1 MDWRLIEPRNP
12 GEGIRGAMGGSRIF
26 EQPQYRAEAES
37 MLEFIAGPQRV
48 VVEIGFDHGMRLL
61 AQAHQNPD
69 TRFVG
74 LEVRER
80 QVLRVAPHCPDNLR
94 VFRAD
99 ARTVFGAVLPDACV
113 TRVEVLFP
121 TPWWVARKR
130 ERRLLMTES
139 FVTDVKRVLR
149 PGGDLYLATDV
160 AGYFSAANGLFG
172 AWTQAELP
180 AEVGVLSRRERVCKR
195 DGLTVYRA
203 CFRT

>member
-1 MDWRLIEPRNP
+1 
-12 GEGIRGAMGGSRIF
+12 
-26 EQPQYRAEAES
+26 
-37 MLEFIAGPQRV
+37 
-48 VVEIGFDHGMRLL
+48 
-61 AQAHQNPD
+61 
-69 TRFVG
+69 
-74 LEVRER
+74 
-80 QVLRVAPHCPDNLR
+80 
-94 VFRAD
+94 
-99 ARTVFGAVLPDACV
+99 
-113 TRVEVLFP
+113 
-121 TPWWVARKR
+121 
-130 ERRLLMTES
+130 MTES